1 MSINIKSLVL
11 KSLVVPVLLTTVTAY
26 ANNES
31 RFKDGEQVYA
41 KVCGHCHETGGD
53 IGPVLS
59 GRNLAPAY
67 TTAIVRNG
75 FRAMPAF
82 AASFVDDKALA
93 EVSEYIEKLP
103 AAKIGRAHV

>member
-1 MSINIKSLVL
+1 MSVKIKSLVL
-11 KSLVVPVLLTTVTAY
+11 KSLVVPVLLASAATY
-26 ANNES
+26 ANSES

-41 KVCGHCHETGGD
+41 KVCGHCHETAGD

-59 GRNLAPAY
+59 GRNLNPAY

-82 AASFVDDKALA
+82 AASFIDDKALA
-93 EVSEYIEKLP
+93 QVSQYIHELP
-103 AAKIGRAHV
+103 AASKE